1 MAKSRQQIRQEQ
13 RKGKGSAKQNS
24 NVWIY
29 TVIAV
34 VLVAVIGI
42 MVYFAVKPQ
51 NASLSSSDEISE
63 TDSTAQTE
71 NGDVAFHKEPKVSG
85 EHEKA
90 VFTMDNGEAFIVELY
105 PEYAPETVENFKK
118 LVNDGFYNG
127 LTFHRIVEGF
137 MAQGG
142 DPEGT
147 GMGGSPDTI
156 KGEFTSN
163 GFTKNLLSHQRGVIS
178 MARSNDPNSASS
190 QFFICYDDASFL
202 DGSYAAFGKVVEGM
216 STVDNFLKVERE
228 MNEMGEEAVPKT
240 PVVIKKATIVK

>member
-13 RKGKGSAKQNS
+13 RKGVKKTDSRW
-24 NVWIY
+24 WIY
-29 TVIAV
+29 AVIAV
-34 VLVAVIGI
+34 ALVAVIGV
-42 MVYFAVKPQ
+42 MVYFAVKPENSYSTSTNGENTETETAVQ
-51 NASLSSSDEISE
+51 NESE
-63 TDSTAQTE
+63 Q
-71 NGDVAFHKEPKVSG
+71 VVYHKEPQVEG

-90 VFTMDNGEAFIVELY
+90 VFRMENGEEFTVELY

-118 LVNDGFYNG
+118 LVNEGFYNG
-127 LTFHRIVEGF
+127 VTFHRVVEGF

-147 GMGGSPDTI
+147 GMGGSSETV

-163 GFTKNLLSHQRGVIS
+163 GFEKNLLSHQKGIIS

-202 DGSYAAFGKVVEGM
+202 DGNYAAFGKVVSGM
-216 STVDNFLKVERE
+216 ETVENFLKVERE
-228 MNEMGEEAVPKT
+228 MNEMGEEAIPKT
-240 PVVIKKATIVK
+240 PIVIKTATMVK